1 MEYTRICRQVIMNHT
16 CNMIAKSDNYNIY
29 IYSENSADVS
39 ESDNRAIR
47 EFYKVA
53 GEYNAEKNG
62 GMRLRVHL
70 VLMSQALVNVL
81 RRMPLEGEMARNI
94 ELYAYTVED
103 LWSMELLGIRPGEKA
118 LLDRKPITAE
128 SEVRVHLVLF
138 GVTGQA
144 ESLAVHTALTAHFP
158 NYCRDNSLRT
168 RITWVGDSLGEFSRF
183 RQQYRNLLENSF
195 HRTVAIDSGE
205 VVVNSFAPKYIA
217 ERRDFVD
224 VEWEFV
230 EGKSHS
236 DAIRYKLCR
245 WASDENQLLTV
256 AFCYEGDDRNI
267 NEALALPLNSM
278 PQFPVLLRV
287 KDDASISFLKQSA
300 SFSQL
305 KPFGMDDAGLNR
317 MGEFIDMAQ
326 YINYAYCKMRSTSQ
340 SERERGATD
349 MIVATELPT
358 LEELQELWNNS
369 VLTTA
374 KRWSNIYNAFTLNTR
389 MRSMGHPFDAWHKLF
404 AVGDSEVEV
413 MAEVEHNR
421 WSVEELIL
429 GYTPT
434 TADEHNAIMNDIG
447 LRNKLK
453 AEFKHDDLRNYS
465 ELGTDD
471 TGLPVSRYDAAI
483 IRTLPLIA
491 YSYSI
496 SKGGKDE

>member
-1 MEYTRICRQVIMNHT
+1 
-16 CNMIAKSDNYNIY
+16 MIAKSDSYNVY
-29 IYSENSADVS
+29 IYSKASTDIS
-39 ESDNRAIR
+39 ESDNHAIR

-53 GEYNAEKNG
+53 GEYDAEKNG
-62 GMRLRVHL
+62 GIRLRVHL
-70 VLMSQALVNVL
+70 VLKSQALVNVL
-81 RRMPLEGEMARNI
+81 RRLPLGDEMARKV

-103 LWSMELLGIRPGEKA
+103 LWSMELLGIRPGENA
-118 LLDRKPITAE
+118 LLDRESITAE
-128 SEVRVHLVLF
+128 SDVRVHLVLF

-168 RITWVGDSLGEFSRF
+168 RITWVGDSIDEFSRF

-195 HRTVAIDSGE
+195 HRTVVVASGD
-205 VVVNSFAPKYIA
+205 VAVNSFAPKYIT

-230 EGKSHS
+230 EGKSYS

-245 WASDENQLLTV
+245 WATDENQLLTV
-256 AFCYEGDDRNI
+256 AFCYDNDDRNI
-267 NEALALPLNSM
+267 NEALALPLNTM
-278 PQFPVLLRV
+278 PQFPVLLKV
-287 KDDASISFLKQSA
+287 KDGASINFLKLSA

-305 KPFGMDDAGLNR
+305 RPFGMDNIGLNH

-326 YINYAYCKMRSTSQ
+326 YVNYAYCKMRSTSRC
-340 SERERGATD
+340 ERESGATD

-358 LEELQELWNNS
+358 IEELQDLWNKS

-374 KRWSNIYNAFTLNTR
+374 KRWSNIYNAFTLNTK
-389 MRSMGHPFDAWHKLF
+389 MHSMGHLFDSWHKFF

-429 GYTPT
+429 GYAPT
-434 TADEHNAIMNDIG
+434 TADEHNAIMNDVG

-465 ELGTDD
+465 ELGNDD

-483 IRTLPLIA
+483 IRSLPLIA